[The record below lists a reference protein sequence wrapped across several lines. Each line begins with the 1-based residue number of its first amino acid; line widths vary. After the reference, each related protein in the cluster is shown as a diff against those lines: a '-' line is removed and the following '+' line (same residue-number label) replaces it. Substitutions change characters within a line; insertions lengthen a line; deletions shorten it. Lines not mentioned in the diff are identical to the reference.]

1 MNPLIWFFFLKIKM
15 DQAHISG
22 TAVIIT
28 GGLLH
33 DSHAKTAHGLLR
45 AGKRFKIL
53 GIIDEKHAGSDAS
66 DFVEGTSKGI
76 PVVQSIDVFIH
87 SFGKPEYAIIGMAT
101 KGGLLPRELYASI
114 QNVLKNG
121 IHLVNGLHE
130 PLNDLDELKPLLV
143 GGAKIFDIRKPKAF
157 KDLHFW
163 QGKVAQITALKI
175 AVLGMD
181 CATGK
186 RTTSRFLEEQLN
198 AKGHPAEMIYTG
210 QTGWMQGADY
220 GLLFDA
226 TPNDFIPGELEYA
239 LYSCWEEKR
248 VDILII
254 EGQSSLRN
262 PSGPCGSEF
271 IISGDLDGVILQHV
285 PMRKKF
291 SGFEKYPAHI
301 PDILNEVMLIEH
313 LGTRVLGI
321 TLNGEGA
328 ATEQLSKYRDS
339 LAQKT
344 SIPIIIPMIEP
355 MDPIISNVLN
365 QKL

>member
-1 MNPLIWFFFLKIKM
+1 M

-33 DSHAKTAHGLLR
+33 DGHAKTAHGLLR
-45 AGKRFKIL
+45 SGKRFKIL
-53 GIIDEKHAGSDAS
+53 GIIDERHAGSDAS
-66 DFVEGTSKGI
+66 NFVEGIPEGI
-76 PVVQSIDVFIH
+76 PVVKSIDDFM
-87 SFGKPEYAIIGMAT
+87 SAFGKPEFAIIGMAT
-101 KGGLLPRELYASI
+101 KGGLLPKELYASV
-114 QNVLKNG
+114 QNVLKRG

-130 PLNDLDELKPLLV
+130 PLNDLDELKSFLV
-143 GGAKIFDIRKPKAF
+143 GEAKIFDIRKPKAF

-226 TPNDFIPGELEYA
+226 TPNDFIPGELEHA

-248 VDILII
+248 VDVLII

-291 SGFEKYPAHI
+291 SGFDQYHAHI
-301 PDILNEVMLIEH
+301 PDVLNEIALIEH
-313 LGTRVLGI
+313 LGTQVLGI

-328 ATEQLSKYRDS
+328 AVEKLSRYRDS

-344 SIPIIIPMIEP
+344 TIPIVLPMIES
-355 MDPIISNVLN
+355 MDPIISNILT

>member
-1 MNPLIWFFFLKIKM
+1 M

-28 GGLLH
+28 AGLLH

-45 AGKRFKIL
+45 KGKRFKIL

-66 DFVEGTSKGI
+66 DHVEGIPEGI
-76 PVVQSIDVFIH
+76 PVEKSIDAFIN
-87 SFGKPEYAIIGMAT
+87 SFGKPEFAIIGMAT
-101 KGGLLPRELYASI
+101 KGGLLPRELYESV

-121 IHLVNGLHE
+121 IHIVNGLHE
-130 PLNDLDELKPLLV
+130 PLNDLDELKSLLV
-143 GGAKIFDIRKPKAF
+143 GEAKIFDIRKPKDF

-163 QGKVAQITALKI
+163 QGKIAQITALKI

-198 AKGHPAEMIYTG
+198 AQGHLAEMIYTG

-226 TPNDFIPGELEYA
+226 TPNDFIPGELEHA

-248 VDILII
+248 VDILIV

-271 IISGDLDGVILQHV
+271 IISGDLDGVVLQHV

-291 SGFEKYPAHI
+291 SGFDHYHTNI
-301 PDILNEVMLIEH
+301 PDILNEVALIEH
-313 LGTRVLGI
+313 LGTKVLGI

-328 ATEQLSKYRDS
+328 EAKQLSEYRDF
-339 LAQKT
+339 LTQKT
-344 SIPIIIPMIEP
+344 YIPIVIPMIET
-355 MDPIISNVLN
+355 MDPIISNIIN
-365 QKL
+365 QKP

>member
-1 MNPLIWFFFLKIKM
+1 M

-53 GIIDEKHAGSDAS
+53 GIIDERHAGADAS
-66 DFVEGTSKGI
+66 DFVEGIQEGI
-76 PVVQSIDVFIH
+76 PVVESIDDFM
-87 SFGKPEYAIIGMAT
+87 SAFGKPEFAIIGMAT
-101 KGGLLPRELYASI
+101 KGGLLPKELYASV
-114 QNVLKNG
+114 QNVLKRG

-130 PLNDLDELKPLLV
+130 PLNDLDELKPLLA

-163 QGKVAQITALKI
+163 QGKVAQIAALKI

-181 CATGK
+181 CATGI

-198 AKGHPAEMIYTG
+198 VQGHPAEMIYTG

-226 TPNDFIPGELEYA
+226 TPNDFIPGELEHA

-248 VDILII
+248 VDVLII

-291 SGFEKYPAHI
+291 SGFDQYHAHI
-301 PDILNEVMLIEH
+301 PDVLNEIALIEH
-313 LGTRVLGI
+313 LGTQVLGI

-328 ATEQLSKYRDS
+328 AAEKLSRYRDS

-344 SIPIIIPMIEP
+344 TIPIVLPMIES
-355 MDPIISNVLN
+355 MDPIISNILT

>member
-1 MNPLIWFFFLKIKM
+1 M

-28 GGLLH
+28 GGLIN

-45 AGKRFKIL
+45 WSKRFKIL
-53 GIIDEKHAGSDAS
+53 GIIDEKHAGLDAS
-66 DFVEGTSKGI
+66 YFVEDTPEGI
-76 PVVQSIDVFIH
+76 PVVQSIDAFINIY
-87 SFGKPEYAIIGMAT
+87 GMPEFAIIGMAT
-101 KGGLLPRELYASI
+101 KGGLLPQKVYKSI

-130 PLNDLDELKPLLV
+130 PLNDLDELQPFL
-143 GGAKIFDIRKPKAF
+143 GGVAKIFDIRKPKPF

-163 QGKVAQITALKI
+163 QGKIAQITALKI

-181 CATGK
+181 CAVGK

-198 AKGHPAEMIYTG
+198 MQGYLAEMIYTG

-220 GLLFDA
+220 GLILDA
-226 TPNDFIPGELEYA
+226 TPNDFIPGELEHA
-239 LYSCWEEKR
+239 LYSCWKEKG
-248 VDILII
+248 VDVLIV
-254 EGQSSLRN
+254 EGQSGLRN

-271 IISGDLDGVILQHV
+271 IISCDLDGVVLQHV

-291 SGFEKYPAHI
+291 SGFDQYYTHI
-301 PDILNEVMLIEH
+301 PDVLDEVDLIEH
-313 LGTRVLGI
+313 LGTQVLGI
-321 TLNGEGA
+321 TLNGEGLEA
-328 ATEQLSKYRDS
+328 IRLSKYRDF
-339 LAQKT
+339 LARKT
-344 SIPIIIPMIEP
+344 SIPIVIPMIET
-355 MDPIISNVLN
+355 MDPIISNIFN